1 MSNMW
6 SVMSGKMEGIP
17 ALNTSPLTNNYCKSQ
32 AKNKK
37 SICSE
42 CYSIRMLLTFRK
54 NAVPKFELNTK
65 ILSSRLLEA
74 HELPPPAG
82 LVARFNGH
90 GELKNSIHFR
100 NILKMARL
108 YPKVTFTL
116 WSKRKR
122 LIQRILKESRKPKN
136 LILVYSNSI
145 TDTVMDY
152 VPSGFDKV
160 FNVVRQDRSDVNCHK
175 KCIECLMCYD
185 VKNKTEQII
194 ERIK

>member
-1 MSNMW
+1 MNNMW
-6 SVMSGKMEGIP
+6 SVMSGKLKGIQ

-32 AKNKK
+32 AKKGDT
-37 SICSE
+37 ICSE
-42 CYSIRMLLTFRK
+42 CYSIRMLQTFRK

-90 GELKNSIHFR
+90 GELKNSIHLQ

-122 LIQRILKESRKPKN
+122 LIQRILRESRKPKN
-136 LILVYSNSI
+136 LILVYSNSKV
-145 TDTVMDY
+145 DAVMDY

>member
-1 MSNMW
+1 MW
-6 SVMSGKMEGIP
+6 SVMTGKLYGIP
-17 ALNTSPLTNNYCKSQ
+17 TVNTNPLTNNYCKSQ
-32 AKNKK
+32 AENKD
-37 SICSE
+37 SICSS
-42 CYSIRMLLTFRK
+42 CYSIRMLKTFRQ
-54 NAVPKFELNTK
+54 NCVPKFELNTEL
-65 ILSSRLLEA
+65 LSSRLLEN
-74 HELPPPAG
+74 HELPPPPG

-90 GELKNSIHFR
+90 GELKNSVHFR

-152 VPSGFDKV
+152 VPTGFDKV
-160 FNVVRQDRSDVNCHK
+160 FNVVRQDRDDVNCHK

>member
-1 MSNMW
+1 MSNIW

-32 AKNKK
+32 AEKED

-42 CYSIRMLLTFRK
+42 CYSIRMLQTFRK

-90 GELKNSIHFR
+90 GELKNSVHFR

-122 LIQRILKESRKPKN
+122 LIQRILKGSSKPKN

-160 FNVVRQDRSDVNCHK
+160 FNVV
-175 KCIECLMCYD
+175 
-185 VKNKTEQII
+185 
-194 ERIK
+194 

>member
-1 MSNMW
+1 MW
-6 SVMSGKMEGIP
+6 SVMSGKLYGIP
-17 ALNTSPLTNNYCKSQ
+17 TVNTNPLTNNYCKSQ
-32 AKNKK
+32 AENKD
-37 SICSE
+37 SICSA
-42 CYSIRMLLTFRK
+42 CYSIRMLKTYSQ
-54 NAVPKFELNTK
+54 NCVPKFELNTEL
-65 ILSSRLLEA
+65 LSSRLLEN
-74 HELPPPAG
+74 HELPPPPG

-90 GELKNSIHFR
+90 GELKNSIHFQ

-122 LIQRILKESRKPKN
+122 LVQRNLKEFGKPKN

-152 VPSGFDKV
+152 VPTGFDKV
-160 FNVVRQDRSDVNCHK
+160 FNVVRQDRYDVNCNR